1 MIELSVKKTEM
12 TILDASSNNRATS
25 NWNKKKNYHLNPVF
39 PSLLSLCLP
48 LSPFQNYEQHKWKW
62 IAKMTNFN
70 NSNSTFYR
78 ILNSQLIWSLASSH
92 FKWQTEQMFKL
103 SDMGKEKEMLSVKIC
118 RKLLQFTEQT
128 NSY

>member
-1 MIELSVKKTEM
+1 MIELPGKKLKELSLMPQGITEPQV
-12 TILDASSNNRATS
+12 TEI
-25 NWNKKKNYHLNPVF
+25 KKKNYHLNPVF

-78 ILNSQLIWSLASSH
+78 ILNSQLI
-92 FKWQTEQMFKL
+92 
-103 SDMGKEKEMLSVKIC
+103 
-118 RKLLQFTEQT
+118 
-128 NSY
+128 